1 MRKTLPSNGSDWK
14 TLKSEMEDL
23 AAGDMNWRDGRTG
36 MYVFYAGDDVLKV
49 AKEAYTMFMSE
60 NALGPMAF
68 PSLKKMEDD
77 VVGMGLSLLN
87 APQEAVG
94 NMTSG
99 GSESIFLAIKSAR
112 DRARTRG
119 IDTNQAE
126 IVVPY
131 SAHLAFDR
139 ACHYL
144 NLKIV
149 RIPVAE
155 DFLADTSAMEDATND
170 RTIMMVGSAPCYP
183 FGLIDPIEK
192 LAAFAKAKDI
202 WFHVDACVGGYF
214 APFAQMNGVD
224 LVPFDLGVDGVCSIS
239 ADLHKY
245 GYAAKGASTV
255 LYASE
260 ELRSYQIFDCA
271 DWSAGRMVTQTAAG
285 TRPGGAIAAAWA
297 VMNYLGVDGYRQ
309 NAAKVVE
316 TRQKLGDAVSSIDG
330 LGVHGNPKLGLI
342 AFGSSEVDIFS
353 VYGKMFEKGWFTSV
367 TSEPPGIHLML
378 TPAHAPVIDHYI
390 SDLKDALNAV
400 RAGDADAKPREA
412 RYGG

>member
-1 MRKTLPSNGSDWK
+1 MRKTLPNSGTDWDQLKAQMEEIGSD
-14 TLKSEMEDL
+14 
-23 AAGDMNWRDGRTG
+23 DMDWRNGRTG

-68 PSLKKMEDD
+68 PSLKRMEDD
-77 VVGMGLSLLN
+77 VVNMGLSLLN
-87 APQEAVG
+87 APDGATG

-99 GSESIFLAIKSAR
+99 GSESIFLAVKSAR
-112 DRARTRG
+112 DRARSHG
-119 IDTNQAE
+119 IDTNDAE
-126 IVVPY
+126 VIVPR

-149 RIPVAE
+149 RVPLTTGHIADVA
-155 DFLADTSAMEDATND
+155 AMEKAINKN
-170 RTIMMVGSAPCYP
+170 TIMMVGSAPCYP
-183 FGLIDPIEK
+183 FGLIDPITE
-192 LAAFAKAKDI
+192 LAATARKHDL

-214 APFAQMNGVD
+214 APFARMNGVD
-224 LVPFDLGVDGVCSIS
+224 LPPFDLGVDGVCSLS

-260 ELRSYQIFDCA
+260 ELHAHQIFDCS
-271 DWSAGRMVTQTAAG
+271 DWSAGRMVTPTAAG

-297 VMNYLGVDGYRQ
+297 VMNYLGVEGYRK
-309 NAAKVVE
+309 NAQTVVE
-316 TRQKLGDAVSSIDG
+316 TRQKLQDAVSEIDG
-330 LGVHGNPKLGLI
+330 LHVHGSPQLGLI
-342 AFGSSEVDIFS
+342 AFGSDELDIFS
-353 VYGKMFEKGWFTSV
+353 VYGKIFEKQWFTSI
-367 TSEPPGIHLML
+367 TTEPPGIHLML
-378 TPAHAPVIDHYI
+378 TPAHAPVIDDYI
-390 SDLKDALNAV
+390 TVLKQAVEDV
-400 RAGDADAKPREA
+400 RAGAGDAKPKQV

>member
-1 MRKTLPSNGSDWK
+1 MRKTLPNSGTDW
-14 TLKSEMEDL
+14 TSLKAQMEEIG
-23 AAGDMNWRDGRTG
+23 AGDMDWRNGRTG

-68 PSLKKMEDD
+68 PSLKRMEDD
-77 VVGMGLSLLN
+77 VVQMGLSLLN
-87 APQEAVG
+87 APDTGVG

-99 GSESIFLAIKSAR
+99 GSESIFLAVKAAR
-112 DRARTRG
+112 DCARSRG
-119 IDTNQAE
+119 IDTNDAE
-126 IVVPY
+126 VLVPY

-149 RIPVAE
+149 RIPLTNDHVA
-155 DFLADTSAMEDATND
+155 DVAAMENAIND

-183 FGLIDPIEK
+183 FGLIDPIEA
-192 LAAFAKAKDI
+192 LGAVAKKRDV
-202 WFHVDACVGGYF
+202 WMHVDACVGGYF
-214 APFAQMNGVD
+214 APFARMNGVD
-224 LVPFDLGVDGVCSIS
+224 LPVFDFGVEGVSSMS

-255 LYASE
+255 LYRNE
-260 ELRSYQIFDCA
+260 DLHKHQIFDCA
-271 DWSAGRMVTQTAAG
+271 DWSAGRMVTPTAAG

-297 VMNYLGVDGYRQ
+297 VMNYLGVEGYRK
-309 NAAKVVE
+309 NAKIVLE
-316 TRQKLGDAVSSIDG
+316 TRQKLEDAVNGIDG
-330 LGVHGNPKLGLI
+330 LHVHGKPQLGLI
-342 AFGSSEVDIFS
+342 AFGSDELDIFS
-353 VYGKMFEKGWFTSV
+353 VYGKIFEQQWFTSI

-378 TPAHAPVIDHYI
+378 TPAHAPVIDDYI
-390 SDLKDALNAV
+390 EVLKSAVDAV
-400 RAGDADAKPREA
+400 RAGDGNAKPKKV

>member
-1 MRKTLPSNGSDWK
+1 MRKTLPNSGTDWT
-14 TLKSEMEDL
+14 TLKSQMEEIG
-23 AAGDMNWRDGRTG
+23 AGDMDWRNGRTG

-68 PSLKKMEDD
+68 PSLKRMEDD
-77 VVGMGLSLLN
+77 VVNMGLSLLN
-87 APQEAVG
+87 APDGAVG

-99 GSESIFLAIKSAR
+99 GSESIFLAVKSAR
-112 DRARTRG
+112 DWARSKG
-119 IDTNQAE
+119 KNTNDAE
-126 IVVPY
+126 VVVPY

-149 RIPVAE
+149 RIPLTS
-155 DFLADTSAMEDATND
+155 DHLADVAAMENAIND
-170 RTIMMVGSAPCYP
+170 KTIMMVGSAPCYP
-183 FGLIDPIEK
+183 FGLIDPIEA
-192 LAAFAKAKDI
+192 LGQVAMNHNI

-214 APFAQMNGVD
+214 APFARMNGVD
-224 LVPFDLGVDGVCSIS
+224 LPAFDLGVDGVCSLS

-255 LYASE
+255 LYANE
-260 ELRSYQIFDCA
+260 ELHAHQVFDCA
-271 DWSAGRMVTQTAAG
+271 DWSAGRMVTPTAAG

-297 VMNYLGVDGYRQ
+297 VMNYLGIEGYKK
-309 NAAKVVE
+309 NAKIVVE
-316 TRQKLGDAVSSIDG
+316 TREKLENAVNEIDG
-330 LGVHGNPKLGLI
+330 LHVHGKPQLGLI
-342 AFGSSEVDIFS
+342 AFGSDEFDIFS
-353 VYGKMFEKGWFTSV
+353 VYGKIFEKNWFTSI

-378 TPAHAPVIDHYI
+378 TPAHAPVIGDYI
-390 SDLKDALNAV
+390 DVLKQAVADV
-400 RAGDADAKPREA
+400 RAGDADAKPKKV

>member
-1 MRKTLPSNGSDWK
+1 MRKTLPSNGTDWT
-14 TLKSEMEDL
+14 TLKSQMEEL
-23 AAGDMNWRDGRTG
+23 ADGDMDWRNGRTG

-77 VVGMGLSLLN
+77 VVNMGLSLLN
-87 APQEAVG
+87 APDGAVG

-99 GSESIFLAIKSAR
+99 GSESIFLAVKSAR
-112 DRARTRG
+112 DWARSRG
-119 IDTNQAE
+119 VDTNQAE
-126 IVVPY
+126 IIVPR

-149 RIPVAE
+149 RIPVTT
-155 DFLADTSAMEDATND
+155 DYVADVAAMEGAIND

-183 FGLIDPIEK
+183 FGLIDPIEE
-192 LAAFAKAKDI
+192 LAATAKKRDL

-214 APFAQMNGVD
+214 APFARMNGVN
-224 LVPFDLGVDGVCSIS
+224 LPAFDLGVEGVCSLS

-255 LYASE
+255 LYANE
-260 ELRSYQIFDCA
+260 DLHAFQIFDCA
-271 DWSAGRMVTQTAAG
+271 DWSAGRMVTPTAAG

-297 VMNYLGVDGYRQ
+297 VMNYLGEEGYRK
-309 NAAKVVE
+309 NAKTVVE
-316 TRQKLGDAVSSIDG
+316 TRAKLQRAVSETDG
-330 LGVHGNPKLGLI
+330 LHVHGSPQLGLI
-342 AFGSSEVDIFS
+342 AFGSDELDIFS
-353 VYGKMFEKGWFTSV
+353 VYGKIFENSWFTSV
-367 TSEPPGIHLML
+367 TTEPPGIHLML
-378 TPAHAPVIDHYI
+378 TPAHAPVIDDYI
-390 SDLKDALNAV
+390 AVLRDAVTAV
-400 RAGDADAKPREA
+400 RNGAADAKPREA